1 VKELVLVIGTLDTKG
16 PEVAY
21 VRDKLKEFGLNPYVI
36 DVGILGEP
44 VGITPDF
51 SKVEL
56 AQFGGTTIEK
66 VQNAGSRGAAVELMR
81 EFVVKKVK
89 EMVAQNEVIGAIGL
103 GGAEGGVMTAA
114 ALMEL
119 PIGAPKIVIS
129 PIASGK
135 HEFAPLVGT
144 TDMMTMHSIVDI
156 LGLNDISKTIFD
168 NAAAAVFGMIQ
179 KGHQLAKPKPGTK
192 AVAVTMLG
200 NTNTAITAMQPLMKE
215 AGYELVVF
223 HANGVGGPAM
233 EELAQKGQFVGI
245 IDFTPNEMAANLVG
259 GIHVANENRLK
270 IAGRLGLPQ
279 VVVPGCVDFVV
290 FHANTVPE
298 NLKDRPLYNHNPEF
312 WLVRLNGDEMEKL
325 GKKFADSLNESK
337 GAVKV
342 VIPTQG
348 ISMPN
353 KKGGVFFDPAS
364 DKRFMDQLQNNLN
377 DDIEVTTF
385 DMHVNDAEFGKA
397 VGKLFIDMM
406 NKESK

>member
-1 VKELVLVIGTLDTKG
+1 MKELVLVIGTLDTKG

-200 NTNTAITAMQPLMKE
+200 NTNTAITAMQPLMKA

-290 FHANTVPE
+290 FHAHTVPE

>member
-1 VKELVLVIGTLDTKG
+1 MVKELVLVIGTLDTKG

-44 VGITPDF
+44 IGITPDF
-51 SKVEL
+51 SKAEL
-56 AQFGGTTIEK
+56 AQYGGTTIEK

-81 EFVVKKVK
+81 EFVVKKVT
-89 EMVAQNEVIGAIGL
+89 EMVANKEVIGAIGL

-114 ALMEL
+114 ALMAL

-200 NTNTAITAMQPLMKE
+200 NTNTQPLMKE

-233 EELAQKGQFVGI
+233 EELAEAGQFVGI

-270 IAGRLGLPQ
+270 VAGRLGIPQ

-298 NLKDRPLYNHNPEF
+298 NLKDRPLYNHNPEY

-325 GKKFADSLNESK
+325 AKKFADSLNQSK
-337 GAVKV
+337 SAVKV
-342 VIPTQG
+342 AIPLKG
-348 ISMPN
+348 LSIPN
-353 KKGGVFFDPAS
+353 KPGGVFFDPAA
-364 DKRFMDQLQNNLN
+364 DKRFMDQMQNNLK
-377 DDIEVTTF
+377 DDIEVTSF

>member
-1 VKELVLVIGTLDTKG
+1 MNDLVLVIGTLDTKG

-21 VRDKLKEFGLNPYVI
+21 LRDKLKEYGLKPYVI

-44 VGITPDF
+44 IGITPDF
-51 SKVEL
+51 SKTQL

-81 EFVVKKVK
+81 EFVIKKVE
-89 EMVAQNEVIGAIGL
+89 EMVAKEEVIGGIGI

-114 ALMEL
+114 ALMVL

-168 NAAAAVFGMIQ
+168 NAAAAVYGMIE
-179 KGHQLAKPKPGTK
+179 KGHQLTKPKPGTK

-223 HANGVGGPAM
+223 HANGVGGAAM
-233 EELAQKGQFVGI
+233 EELATAGQFVGI
-245 IDFTPNEMAANLVG
+245 IDFTTNEMAANMFG
-259 GIHVANENRLK
+259 GIHVADQNRLTV
-270 IAGRLGLPQ
+270 AGSLGIPQ
-279 VVVPGCVDFVV
+279 VVVPGCVDFIV

-298 NLKDRPLYNHNPEF
+298 NLKDRPVYNHNPEY
-312 WLVRLNGDEMEKL
+312 WLVRLNGAEMEKL
-325 GKKFADSLNESK
+325 GKKFAESLNTSLGE
-337 GAVKV
+337 VKV

-348 ISMPN
+348 ISIPN
-353 KKGGVFFDPAS
+353 KKGGIFFDPAA
-364 DKRFMDQLQNNLN
+364 DKKFMDQMQKTLKA
-377 DDIEVTTF
+377 DIEVTSF

-406 NKESK
+406 K

>member
-1 VKELVLVIGTLDTKG
+1 MKELVLVIGTLDTKG

-44 VGITPDF
+44 VGITADF
-51 SKVEL
+51 SKAQL

-89 EMVAQNEVIGAIGL
+89 EMVAHNEVIGAIGL

-200 NTNTAITAMQPLMKE
+200 NTNTAITAMQPLMKA

-233 EELAQKGQFVGI
+233 EELAQTGQFVGI

-270 IAGRLGLPQ
+270 VAGRLGLPQ

-290 FHANTVPE
+290 FHAHTVPE

-325 GKKFADSLNESK
+325 GKNFADSLNESK

>member
-21 VRDKLKEFGLNPYVI
+21 LRDKLKEHGLNPYVI

-44 VGITPDF
+44 IGITPDF
-51 SKVEL
+51 SKVQL

-81 EFVVKKVK
+81 KFVVKKVE
-89 EMVAQNEVIGAIGL
+89 EMVANKEVIGAIGL

-114 ALMEL
+114 ALMAL

-168 NAAAAVFGMIQ
+168 NAAAAVYGIIQ
-179 KGHQLAKPKPGTK
+179 KGHPLTKPQPGTK

-200 NTNTAITAMQPLMKE
+200 NTNTAVTAMQPLMKD

-233 EELAQKGQFVGI
+233 EQLAAEGQFVGI
-245 IDFTPNEMAANLVG
+245 IDFTPNEIAANLVG
-259 GIHVANENRLK
+259 GIHVANQDRLK
-270 IAGRLGLPQ
+270 VAGRLGIPQ

-298 NLKDRPLYNHNPEF
+298 NLKDRPLYNHNPEY
-312 WLVRLNGDEMEKL
+312 WLVRLDGDEMQQL
-325 GKKFADSLNESK
+325 GKKFAESLNESTSV
-337 GAVKV
+337 VKV
-342 VIPTQG
+342 AVPTKG
-348 ISMPN
+348 LSIPN
-353 KKGGVFFDPAS
+353 KVGGVFFDPAA
-364 DKRFMDQLQNNLN
+364 DKKFMDQMQNTLK
-377 DDIEVTTF
+377 DEISVTNF

-406 NKESK
+406 K

>member
-1 VKELVLVIGTLDTKG
+1 MKELVLVIGTLDTKG

-51 SKVEL
+51 SKAQL

-89 EMVAQNEVIGAIGL
+89 QMVAQNEVIGAIGL

-144 TDMMTMHSIVDI
+144 TDMMTLHSIVDI

-200 NTNTAITAMQPLMKE
+200 NTNTAITAMQPLMKA

-233 EELAQKGQFVGI
+233 EELAQSGQFVGI

-270 IAGRLGLPQ
+270 VAGRLGLPQ

-290 FHANTVPE
+290 FHAHTVPE

-397 VGKLFIDMM
+397 VGKLFIDLM
-406 NKESK
+406 KQGEK

>member
-1 VKELVLVIGTLDTKG
+1 MKEVVLVIGTLDTKG

-51 SKVEL
+51 SKAEL

-200 NTNTAITAMQPLMKE
+200 NTNTAITAMQPLMKA

-290 FHANTVPE
+290 FHAHTVPE

>member
-200 NTNTAITAMQPLMKE
+200 NTNTAITAMQPLMKA

-290 FHANTVPE
+290 FHAHTVPE

-377 DDIEVTTF
+377 DDIEVTSF

>member
-36 DVGILGEP
+36 DVGILGDP

-200 NTNTAITAMQPLMKE
+200 NTNTAITAMQPLMKA

-270 IAGRLGLPQ
+270 VAGRLGLPQ

-290 FHANTVPE
+290 FHAHTVPE

-406 NKESK
+406 NKENK

>member
-44 VGITPDF
+44 IGITPDF
-51 SKVEL
+51 SKAQL
-56 AQFGGTTIEK
+56 AQYGGTTIEK

-81 EFVVKKVK
+81 EFVVKKVS
-89 EMVAQNEVIGAIGL
+89 EMVANKEVIGGIGL

-114 ALMEL
+114 ALMAL

-233 EELAQKGQFVGI
+233 EELAEAGQFVGI
-245 IDFTPNEMAANLVG
+245 IDFTTNEMAANLVG

-270 IAGRLGLPQ
+270 VAGRLGIPQ

-298 NLKDRPLYNHNPEF
+298 N
-312 WLVRLNGDEMEKL
+312 
-325 GKKFADSLNESK
+325 
-337 GAVKV
+337 
-342 VIPTQG
+342 
-348 ISMPN
+348 
-353 KKGGVFFDPAS
+353 
-364 DKRFMDQLQNNLN
+364 
-377 DDIEVTTF
+377 
-385 DMHVNDAEFGKA
+385 
-397 VGKLFIDMM
+397 
-406 NKESK
+406 

>member
-21 VRDKLKEFGLNPYVI
+21 LRDKLKEHGLNPYVI

-44 VGITPDF
+44 IGITPDF
-51 SKVEL
+51 SKVQL

-81 EFVVKKVK
+81 KFVVKKVE
-89 EMVAQNEVIGAIGL
+89 EMVANKEVIGAIGL

-114 ALMEL
+114 ALMAL

-168 NAAAAVFGMIQ
+168 NAAAAVYGIIQ
-179 KGHQLAKPKPGTK
+179 KGHPLTKPQPGTK

-200 NTNTAITAMQPLMKE
+200 NTNTAVTAMQPLMKD

-233 EELAQKGQFVGI
+233 EQLAAEGQFVGI
-245 IDFTPNEMAANLVG
+245 IDFTPNEIAANLVG
-259 GIHVANENRLK
+259 GIHVANQDRLK
-270 IAGRLGLPQ
+270 VAGRLGIPQ

-298 NLKDRPLYNHNPEF
+298 NLKDRPLYNHNPEY
-312 WLVRLNGDEMEKL
+312 WLVRLDGDEMQQL
-325 GKKFADSLNESK
+325 GKKFAESLNESTSI
-337 GAVKV
+337 VKV
-342 VIPTQG
+342 AVPTKG
-348 ISMPN
+348 LSIPN
-353 KKGGVFFDPAS
+353 KVGGVFFDPAA
-364 DKRFMDQLQNNLN
+364 DKKFMDQMQNTLK
-377 DDIEVTTF
+377 DTISVTNF
-385 DMHVNDAEFGKA
+385 EMHVNDAEFGKA

-406 NKESK
+406 KQEKI

>member
-51 SKVEL
+51 SKAQL

-200 NTNTAITAMQPLMKE
+200 NTNTAITAMQPLMKA

-270 IAGRLGLPQ
+270 VAGRLGLPQ

-290 FHANTVPE
+290 FHAHTVPE

>member
-1 VKELVLVIGTLDTKG
+1 MNDLVLVIGTLDTKG

-21 VRDKLKEFGLNPYVI
+21 LRDKLKEYGLKPYVI

-44 VGITPDF
+44 IGITPDF
-51 SKVEL
+51 SKTQL

-81 EFVVKKVK
+81 EFVIKKVEQMVSK
-89 EMVAQNEVIGAIGL
+89 EEVIGGIGI

-114 ALMEL
+114 ALMVL

-168 NAAAAVFGMIQ
+168 NAAAAVYGMIE
-179 KGHQLAKPKPGTK
+179 KGHQLTKPKPGTK

-223 HANGVGGPAM
+223 HANGVGGAAM
-233 EELAQKGQFVGI
+233 EELATAGQFVGI
-245 IDFTPNEMAANLVG
+245 IDFTTNEMAANMFG
-259 GIHVANENRLK
+259 GIHVANQNRLTV
-270 IAGRLGLPQ
+270 AGSLGIPQ
-279 VVVPGCVDFVV
+279 VVVPGCVDFIV

-298 NLKDRPLYNHNPEF
+298 NLKARPIYNHNPEY
-312 WLVRLNGDEMEKL
+312 WLVRLTGEEMEKL
-325 GKKFADSLNESK
+325 GKKFAESLNTSLGE
-337 GAVKV
+337 VKV

-348 ISMPN
+348 ISIPN
-353 KKGGVFFDPAS
+353 KKGGIFFDPAA
-364 DKRFMDQLQNNLN
+364 DKKFMDQMQQTLKP
-377 DDIEVTTF
+377 DIEVTSF
-385 DMHVNDAEFGKA
+385 DLHVNDAEFGKA

-406 NKESK
+406 K

>member
-1 VKELVLVIGTLDTKG
+1 MKELVLVIGTLDTKG

-44 VGITPDF
+44 IGITPDF
-51 SKVEL
+51 SKAEL
-56 AQFGGTTIEK
+56 AQYGGTTIEK

-81 EFVVKKVK
+81 EFVVKKVS
-89 EMVAQNEVIGAIGL
+89 EMVANKEVIGGIGL

-114 ALMEL
+114 ALMAL

-233 EELAQKGQFVGI
+233 EELAEAGQFVGI

-270 IAGRLGLPQ
+270 VAGRLGIPQ

-290 FHANTVPE
+290 FHAHTVPE
-298 NLKDRPLYNHNPEF
+298 NLKDRPLYNHNPEY

-325 GKKFADSLNESK
+325 AKKFADSLNQSK
-337 GAVKV
+337 SAVKV
-342 VIPTQG
+342 AIPLKG
-348 ISMPN
+348 LSIPN
-353 KKGGVFFDPAS
+353 KPGGVFFDPAA
-364 DKRFMDQLQNNLN
+364 DKRFMDQMQNDLK
-377 DDIEVTTF
+377 DDIEVTSF

>member
-1 VKELVLVIGTLDTKG
+1 MKELVLVIGTLDTKG

-21 VRDKLKEFGLNPYVI
+21 LRDKLTEYGLNPYVI

-44 VGITPDF
+44 IDITPDF
-51 SKVEL
+51 SKAQL

-81 EFVVKKVK
+81 KFVVKKVR
-89 EMVAQNEVIGAIGL
+89 EMVAQEEVIGAIGI

-114 ALMEL
+114 ALMTL

-168 NAAAAVFGMIQ
+168 NAAAAVYGMIK
-179 KGHQLAKPKPGTK
+179 KGHQLTKPKPGTK

-200 NTNTAITAMQPLMKE
+200 NTNTAITAMQPLMKK

-223 HANGVGGPAM
+223 HANGVGGSAM
-233 EELAQKGQFVGI
+233 EELAAAGQFVGI
-245 IDFTPNEMAANLVG
+245 IDFTTNEMAANMFG
-259 GIHVANENRLK
+259 GIHVANKDRLTV
-270 IAGRLGLPQ
+270 AGGLGIPQ

-290 FHANTVPE
+290 FHANAVPE
-298 NLKDRPLYNHNPEF
+298 NLKDRPIYNHNPEY

-325 GKKFADSLNESK
+325 GKKFAESLNTSQGK
-337 GAVKV
+337 VKV
-342 VIPTQG
+342 VIPTRG
-348 ISMPN
+348 ISIPN
-353 KKGGVFFDPAS
+353 KEGGIFYDPAT
-364 DKRFMDQLQNNLN
+364 DKRFMDQMQSNLKN
-377 DDIEVTTF
+377 EIEIISF
-385 DMHVNDAEFGKA
+385 DLHVNDAEFGKA

-406 NKESK
+406 K

>member
-1 VKELVLVIGTLDTKG
+1 MNDLVLVIGTLDTKG

-21 VRDKLKEFGLNPYVI
+21 LRDKLKEYGLKPYVI

-44 VGITPDF
+44 IGITPDF
-51 SKVEL
+51 SKTQL

-81 EFVVKKVK
+81 EFVIKKVE
-89 EMVAQNEVIGAIGL
+89 EMVAKEEVIGGIGI

-114 ALMEL
+114 ALMVL

-168 NAAAAVFGMIQ
+168 NAAAAVYGMIE
-179 KGHQLAKPKPGTK
+179 KGHQLTKPKPGTK

-223 HANGVGGPAM
+223 HANGVGGAAM
-233 EELAQKGQFVGI
+233 EELATAGQFVGI
-245 IDFTPNEMAANLVG
+245 IDFTTNEMAANMFG
-259 GIHVANENRLK
+259 GIHVAGQNRLTV
-270 IAGRLGLPQ
+270 AGGLGIPQ
-279 VVVPGCVDFVV
+279 VVVPGCVDFIV

-298 NLKDRPLYNHNPEF
+298 NLKARPIYNHNPEY
-312 WLVRLNGDEMEKL
+312 WLVRLNGAEMEKL
-325 GKKFADSLNESK
+325 GKKFAESLNTSLGE
-337 GAVKV
+337 VKV

-348 ISMPN
+348 ISIPN
-353 KKGGVFFDPAS
+353 KKGGIFFDPAA
-364 DKRFMDQLQNNLN
+364 DKKFMDQMQQTLKA
-377 DDIEVTTF
+377 DIEVTSF

-406 NKESK
+406 K